1 MGHFSFLPAG
11 ETFVVVEARVF
22 STTFEHFI
30 NIFPDSRTD
39 TGMIPVKLWPVVMK
53 DALELLASDELH
65 TATRQG
71 RYYLICLRE
80 CKRETHSGEAFL
92 LAYVAQQTVSAV
104 LPKQKEQ

>member
-71 RYYLICLRE
+71 RYYLICLLKNDTFNRQHLE
-80 CKRETHSGEAFL
+80 NQSQSGNVIQWQL
-92 LAYVAQQTVSAV
+92 RNV
-104 LPKQKEQ
+104 